1 MKQRFGKAVRLPLQG
16 LARGNPVN
24 SQTVALQMPNE
35 MPPESPIE
43 TKEERPLRVFL
54 IAGSQRRLHSCP
66 GLDSKARALMLRM
79 AALMPA
85 GWQVDTED
93 IGNEHGKPKIQS
105 CNACVSSSMALCVWP
120 CNCYGP
126 NSRSQPDLM
135 WDLDLYGRLAR
146 ADAWAI
152 IGPVNWYAPS
162 SNIKLMFDRLV
173 CMNGGNPRPDLID
186 KKDTLKA
193 QALERSPLWRE
204 ISKNHL
210 SGRTAAFFCYGDD
223 GADEEDGKGMPK
235 YLEHPEW
242 FDASRHPMR
251 GKHER
256 EAYQGLVWQCR
267 YSDIEVPDALWQCTL
282 FGAGRI
288 YADDQV
294 DDMVKEKE
302 GMAAFDGWVRAF
314 IDHVRAKGIVPGVK
328 EAGRSAQSTTNQS
341 TK

>member
-1 MKQRFGKAVRLPLQG
+1 MSKDDGA
-16 LARGNPVN
+16 
-24 SQTVALQMPNE
+24 
-35 MPPESPIE
+35 SPIYPTE
-43 TKEERPLRVFL
+43 RRPLRVLL

-79 AALMPA
+79 AAMVPP

-126 NSRSQPDLM
+126 GSESQPDLM
-135 WDLDLYGRLAR
+135 WNLDLYGRLAR

-152 IGPVNWYAPS
+152 IGPVNWYGPS
-162 SNIKLMFDRLV
+162 SNLKLMFDRLV

-204 ISKNHL
+204 ISRNHL

-223 GADEEDGKGMPK
+223 GANEEDGKGMPQH
-235 YLEHPEW
+235 LEHPEW
-242 FDASRHPMR
+242 FDASQHPMR
-251 GKHER
+251 VEGER
-256 EAYQGLVWQCR
+256 NACLGLVWQCR
-267 YSDIEVPDALWQCTL
+267 YSDIEVPDTLWRCTV
-282 FGAGRI
+282 FGAGKP

-294 DDMVKEKE
+294 EDMVQESK
-302 GMAAFDGWVRAF
+302 GMAAFEEWVQAF
-314 IDHVRAKGIVPGVK
+314 ISHVEKKGIVPGTK
-328 EAGRSAQSTTNQS
+328 EAERSAKTTTNQDKKKVS
-341 TK
+341 